1 MKSNTYINHSLPR
14 FKLVMALFISI
25 LWVTGCNSSDS
36 SEPIDNNT
44 TAETRIITD
53 YLGREVEI
61 PTVIETI
68 VPLGNTPRMITYL
81 NLAEKAVGIGSLNA
95 NKITPVTA
103 YAYANRELWKDIPHV
118 GTDAGGA
125 RDYYPEQIIALNP
138 DVILCT
144 YPEDLANEIQ
154 NKTGI
159 PVIAVPMGTLFESDF
174 DDALLMI
181 GDVCGVSER
190 AQEVVAYI
198 DTCLTDLQSRTEAI
212 PDQDKPTI
220 LGAAATYKGV
230 HGIDS
235 VYSKYPVFEA
245 IAANDVAMGVSEFVG
260 GVMIDKEMILSW
272 NPEYIMLDSGGVPLV
287 QEDYQENPDYFAQL
301 QAVTN
306 DHIYMY
312 PSSTSYYS
320 NVEIP
325 LVNSYYVASI
335 IYPEAFADL
344 NFEDKANEIFKFFL
358 GEDNY
363 LGILQDFG
371 AGYLPIDLGESNEQ

>member
-1 MKSNTYINHSLPR
+1 MKSYTYINKNFSF
-14 FKLVMALFISI
+14 FKLFII
-25 LWVTGCNSSDS
+25 LVISTLCITGCNPSDGS
-36 SEPIDNNT
+36 DAAGSNP
-44 TAETRIITD
+44 TAETRIVID
-53 YLGREVEI
+53 SLGREVEI
-61 PTVIETI
+61 PMVIETI
-68 VPLGNTPRMITYL
+68 IPLGNTPRMITYL
-81 NLAEKAVGIGSLNA
+81 QLADKAVGIGSLNA

-174 DDALLMI
+174 NDALLMI
-181 GDVCGVSER
+181 GDICGVTER
-190 AQEVVAYI
+190 AEEVIAYI
-198 DTCLTDLQSRTEAI
+198 DRCLTDLQTRTEGI
-212 PDQDKPTI
+212 PEENKPSI

-235 VYSKYPVFEA
+235 VYSRYPVFEA
-245 IAANDVAMGVSEFVG
+245 IAAKDVAIGVSDFVG

-272 NPEYIMLDSGGVPLV
+272 DPEYIMLDSGGVPLV
-287 QEDYQENPDYFAQL
+287 QEDYKENPEYFKQL

-306 DHIYMY
+306 NNIYMY

-335 IYPEAFADL
+335 IYPEAFEDIS
-344 NFEDKANEIFKFFL
+344 FEDKANEIFKFFL
-358 GEDNY
+358 GEEHY
-363 LGILQDFG
+363 VETLQAFG
-371 AGYLPIDLGESNEQ
+371 AGYLPMDLGELDEQ